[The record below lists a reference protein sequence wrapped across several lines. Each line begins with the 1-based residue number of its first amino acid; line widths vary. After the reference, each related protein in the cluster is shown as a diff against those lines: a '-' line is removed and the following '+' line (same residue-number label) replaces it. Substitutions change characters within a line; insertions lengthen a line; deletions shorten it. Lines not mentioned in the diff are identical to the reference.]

1 VNRAAVARRMALCCR
16 QLAAQGLI
24 AGRDGNLSVRLGADR
39 VLVTPSGLLK
49 SLVTAADMVEVD
61 LAGKLRRR
69 TTRKPTSELDLHLR
83 ILRSRPDVQA
93 VVHAHPPFATAF
105 AVAGQEI
112 PGNLLPELIFV
123 VGPVPLVPFGMPGT
137 PELGERIVPYIE
149 AKRHQALLLAN
160 HGAVTLGRTLDE
172 AWIRMES
179 LEHAARI
186 IALARGLGTA
196 PRAAGAECLRIR
208 RKAPPRFNGCS
219 KSAASTRR
227 GSRASRRRPTRRPS
241 TSVPA

>member
-1 VNRAAVARRMALCCR
+1 MALCCR

-24 AGRDGNLSVRLGADR
+24 AGRDGNLSVRLEPTR

-49 SLVTAADMVEVD
+49 SQIAATDMVEVD
-61 LAGKLRRR
+61 LATGQSRRGA
-69 TTRKPTSELDLHLR
+69 RKPTSELDLHLR
-83 ILRSRPDVQA
+83 ILRHRPDVRA
-93 VVHAHPPFATAF
+93 VVHAHPPAATAF

-137 PELGERIVPYIE
+137 PELGDRIVPYI
-149 AKRHQALLLAN
+149 ADPRRHALLLAN
-160 HGAVTLGRTLDE
+160 HGAVTMGRTLDE

-186 IALARGLGTA
+186 ITAARTVGEPKPLDA
-196 PRAAGAECLRIR
+196 RAVETLEAMRERDG
-208 RKAPPRFNGCS
+208 
-219 KSAASTRR
+219 
-227 GSRASRRRPTRRPS
+227 
-241 TSVPA
+241 